1 MASTINQFAFSA
13 ESQDIQTHPWVKH
26 LGFESVHIFSTRLI
40 KTFILKWKQRRIITI
55 SEVQGL
61 FEVVV
66 FYCSSVKITVGLC
79 VCGGILVEMP
89 LSSCY
94 SIAPILRPLL
104 IKNDS
109 LLHQLVLT

>member
-1 MASTINQFAFSA
+1 MASTINRFAFSA

-61 FEVVV
+61 VEVVV
-66 FYCSSVKITVGLC
+66 FYCSSVKKYISVGLC
-79 VCGGILVEMP
+79 VEGF
-89 LSSCY
+89 
-94 SIAPILRPLL
+94 
-104 IKNDS
+104 
-109 LLHQLVLT
+109 